1 MGLRLNCNNDLRWP
15 FRDMAIMLLNFS
27 MQGEYLRTSD
37 SRRKSS
43 SKIKISQKGTGS
55 FDKGR
60 RCADQGKI
68 GVGGSHDHRGHEVS
82 MALWARRHEDHE
94 AGISPYESWPIPRP
108 GKQAT
113 SPAVRSAGWTAHIV
127 LLPVILQKNPRT

>member
-37 SRRKSS
+37 SRRRSS

-82 MALWARRHEDHE
+82 MALWARRHEDHG
-94 AGISPYESWPIPRP
+94 AGMFTCRRRHSTL
-108 GKQAT
+108 GGVT
-113 SPAVRSAGWTAHIV
+113 
-127 LLPVILQKNPRT
+127 QKKDCVDLRR